1 MSFEVQSYHK
11 TSQWKLTALPFLKR
25 EEAWNNLFWQII
37 ENREKSL
44 KKLWAGNVCSKESI
58 HLSALHTPSNFLLLS
73 QGSKQAVEYLAK
85 YSIDQNWSLEGVSGP
100 EYMVSHFLN
109 ETEKLGD
116 GKKISG
122 SRKFKIFQTQTGEEL
137 NKDFEEYSLVSATS
151 LDWPKARIW
160 AQQFASEM
168 EPQMDL
174 SATVQMAK
182 KMYSNKTLH
191 LLRDIDNH
199 PCAMAGFGRN
209 TDNYRVINMVFVPK
223 NFRGKGIGGE
233 LIKRMTLL
241 SRESGFKNCLLFS
254 EWKEARNLYD
264 LIGCKLLG
272 SFVEYDLS

>member
-1 MSFEVQSYHK
+1 MSVEVQSYHE
-11 TSQWKLTALPFLKR
+11 TSEWKLAAMPFLKK

-44 KKLWAGNVCSKESI
+44 KKLWAGNVCFNESVC
-58 HLSALHTPSNFLLLS
+58 LSALRTPSNFLLLS
-73 QGSKQAVEYLAK
+73 QGSKKAVEHLAQ
-85 YSIDQNWSLEGVSGP
+85 YSIHQNWSLAGVSGP
-100 EYMVSHFLN
+100 KDIVSHFLDS
-109 ETEKLGD
+109 TEKLGER
-116 GKKISG
+116 KKISG
-122 SRKFKIFQTQTGEEL
+122 SRQFKIFQTRTGEEL
-137 NKDFEEYSLVSATS
+137 NKDFEQYSLVSAAS

-182 KMYSNKTLH
+182 KMYLNQTLY

-209 TDNYRVINMVFVPK
+209 THNYRVINMVFVPE
-223 NFRGKGIGGE
+223 NLRGMGLGSE
-233 LIKRMTLL
+233 LIKRMTIF
-241 SRESGFKNCLLFS
+241 SRESGFENCLLFS

-264 LIGCKLLG
+264 LIGCKCLG